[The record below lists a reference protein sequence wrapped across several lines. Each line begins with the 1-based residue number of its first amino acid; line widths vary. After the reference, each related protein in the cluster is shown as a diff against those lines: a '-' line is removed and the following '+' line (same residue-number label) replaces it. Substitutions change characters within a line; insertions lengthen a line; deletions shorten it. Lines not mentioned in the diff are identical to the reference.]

1 MYVRMTEKKRDAPIS
16 YRPPEALREEFRA
29 RVEKSGLSVS
39 AFITQSVFADDAPR
53 QARRAPIE
61 QQQVARLLA
70 ETAAL
75 HDRLRAL
82 GDADRVDPALFDA
95 AVRDLHD
102 IRAALLSALGR
113 RP

>member
-1 MYVRMTEKKRDAPIS
+1 MFVRMTEKKRDAPIS

-29 RVEKSGLSVS
+29 RVEKSGLTVS
-39 AFITQSVFADDAPR
+39 AFITASIFAHDAPR

-70 ETAAL
+70 ETARL
-75 HDRLRAL
+75 HDRLRDL
-82 GDADRVDPALFDA
+82 GDGDRVDPALLA
-95 AVRDLHD
+95 GAVRDLQE